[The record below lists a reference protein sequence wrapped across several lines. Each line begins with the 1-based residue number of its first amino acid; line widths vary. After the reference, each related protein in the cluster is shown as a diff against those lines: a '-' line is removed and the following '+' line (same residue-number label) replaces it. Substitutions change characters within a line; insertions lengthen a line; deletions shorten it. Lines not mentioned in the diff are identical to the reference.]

1 MARQVPA
8 ERVKT
13 LRAAFEATIKDETFL
28 AEAQKQNLLLD
39 PVSGEEAETIIATI
53 YSAPS
58 ELTKKV
64 KEVLE

>member
-1 MARQVPA
+1 V
-8 ERVKT
+8 T
-13 LRAAFEATIKDETFL
+13 ILRAAFEATIKDETFL

-39 PVSGEEAETIIATI
+39 PVSGEEAEKIIATI
-53 YSAPS
+53 YSAPL